1 MTYVTTK
8 LWDDIRYYNTVCHIT
23 LQNSFLAIWERIHYS
38 KSILNVNLK
47 FKLNVIHHFKT
58 IVNIKPNCHNFY
70 YNFEKVRKSIEIC
83 VNNHCISVSKVVITN
98 QVFKTGVFNA
108 KLLNNEIIIKFD
120 GDRLT
125 LFAYSVVNVYFVYLE
140 GTSTPTSVLR
150 VKNTL

>member
-1 MTYVTTK
+1 MAIQM
-8 LWDDIRYYNTVCHIT
+8 WDDIRYYNTVCHIT

-58 IVNIKPNCHNFY
+58 IVNYIKPNCHNFY

-108 KLLNNEIIIKFD
+108 KLLNNEIINK
-120 GDRLT
+120 
-125 LFAYSVVNVYFVYLE
+125 V
-140 GTSTPTSVLR
+140 
-150 VKNTL
+150 